1 MEDNQIT
8 NLLTIFLAIFGVIL
22 FTLIIVY
29 VVLLMKSKKKD
40 KKVESKDQLNKN
52 STNPKEKDDT
62 ITESLTNIDKFMEF
76 EKIEDNMIIQK
87 ERQKYVMVVECQGI
101 NYDLMSGVEKNAV
114 EQGFLQFLNSL
125 RHPIQI
131 YIQTRTVNLEDSIN
145 TYRKKVNQIE
155 EELYKREQEYELIME
170 DVMASKED
178 KQRALFAVTKQR
190 NLYEYGVD
198 VISDTEKMSKNSNI
212 LNKKY
217 YIVIPFYVSD
227 LGENDYSEYNEYE
240 IRNIAFSEL
249 YTRSQAII
257 RTLTACD
264 VKGKILNSKE
274 LVELLYI
281 AYNRE
286 HEENYSF
293 DRALKAQYDKLYTT
307 AEDVYRKRIKELD
320 RQIEERAVQ
329 KARENIDIARSEL
342 EQQAREKSD
351 RMDELINGLAK
362 IILEENK
369 EYLGEEIVDKA
380 TENIE
385 KEIIEKKEVKNEKK
399 EKSRRNSTRKE

>member
-62 ITESLTNIDKFMEF
+62 ITESLTNIDKFIEF

-87 ERQKYVMVVECQGI
+87 ERQKYIMVVECQGI

-212 LNKKY
+212 LNKNY

-227 LGENDYSEYNEYE
+227 LGENDYSEYNAYE

>member
-62 ITESLTNIDKFMEF
+62 ITESLTNIDKFIEF

-87 ERQKYVMVVECQGI
+87 ERQKYIMVVECQGI

-125 RHPIQI
+125 RDPIEN
-131 YIQTRTVNLEDSIN
+131 YIQAKTVNLEDSIN
-145 TYRKKVNQIE
+145 RYRKKVNQIE

-212 LNKKY
+212 LNKNY

-227 LGENDYSEYNEYE
+227 LGENDYSEYNAYE

>member
-227 LGENDYSEYNEYE
+227 LGENDYSEYNAYE

>member
-87 ERQKYVMVVECQGI
+87 ERQKYIMVVECQGI

-212 LNKKY
+212 LNKNY

-227 LGENDYSEYNEYE
+227 LGENDYSEYNAYE